1 MSLFPLLK
9 DASVL
14 FHSLCDLISYEL
26 FFGKNTGCI
35 LYASIG
41 EFVSA
46 MRGYKNSRMNFYKK
60 A

>member
-9 DASVL
+9 DASML

-46 MRGYKNSRMNFYKK
+46 MRDYKK
-60 A
+60 FKDEFL

>member
-1 MSLFPLLK
+1 M
-9 DASVL
+9 L

-46 MRGYKNSRMNFYKK
+46 MRDYKK
-60 A
+60 FKDEFL